1 MIYYIYIQQRMYKK
15 IIKEDIYSI
24 NDISFSL
31 FCLKIIKMIVMIRD
45 VSISFY
51 TYILFFTFLIDDLY
65 HLLHSTTPYYLQE
78 EYI

>member
-1 MIYYIYIQQRMYKK
+1 MKNIKKLNDLLLYYIQQRMYKK

-45 VSISFY
+45 INSFLYIY
-51 TYILFFTFLIDDLY
+51 TIFHF
-65 HLLHSTTPYYLQE
+65 SN
-78 EYI
+78 

>member
-1 MIYYIYIQQRMYKK
+1 MKNIKKLNDLLLYYIQQRMYKK

-31 FCLKIIKMIVMIRD
+31 FCLKIIKMIVMIRG

-65 HLLHSTTPYYLQE
+65 HLLNH
-78 EYI
+78 I

>member
-51 TYILFFTFLIDDLY
+51 TYILFFTFLIDNHLY
-65 HLLHSTTPYYLQE
+65 TFLFLLFDG
-78 EYI
+78 I